1 MQLGRNQSLKWQIA
15 SVFMGL
21 TILLLIT
28 SYIITNFFME
38 GFFISQTRRQLIHV
52 HDNVRELLLYIN
64 ETFDGNSLTFSDEGN
79 DVYLEILKQCSIN
92 NISIYLYTSS
102 GKIGLIRG
110 NIQND
115 DTKEIFDRLESAS
128 FENSKILQKTPEYML
143 QLYKDKKLNTDY
155 MELISNYDGDY
166 VFIMRIDLQS
176 IKQNVALSNQFLR
189 YAILMVIPLSFVI
202 IWYVSLKITKPII
215 LLSDISKKMIRLDF
229 DAKFTGNE
237 TNEIGVLGSNINKL
251 SDVLEE
257 TISQLRTANANLKH
271 DIKKKEENE
280 KKISEFV
287 ADLSHE
293 LKTPIALIQGYAE
306 GLKEFIEDGDAEC
319 REFYCDV
326 IVDESCK
333 MNAMLKQLIN
343 LNCLE
348 LDYQVLEMQ
357 RFDLV
362 NMTQNILN
370 SYTHVK
376 QQRNVSVNFVPSDK
390 VINAWGDQFKIT
402 EVINNYITNALD
414 HVVEVDDTGKRIEI
428 VIKKQG
434 EKARFEIFNTGSP
447 IPEEDLDR
455 LWTKFFKVD
464 RARNRQ
470 FGGSGIGLSIV
481 QAIMKLHNQGYGV
494 INFQNGVQFFFELD
508 LA

>member
-1 MQLGRNQSLKWQIA
+1 MQLCRNQSLKWQIA

-38 GFFISQTRRQLIHV
+38 GFFISQTRRVLVDLHKDV
-52 HDNVRELLLYIN
+52 KELLQYID
-64 ETFDGNSLTFSDEGN
+64 ETSDGNSLTFSDEGN
-79 DVYLEILKQCSIN
+79 NVYLEILKQCSTN
-92 NISIYLYTSS
+92 NISIYLFTSS
-102 GKIGLIRG
+102 GKIGIVRE
-110 NIQND
+110 NVQVD
-115 DTKEIFDRLESAS
+115 DTREIYNRLQYAS
-128 FENSKILQKTPEYML
+128 LDNSKILHKTSEYMM

-155 MELISNYDGDY
+155 IELISDSNEKYS
-166 VFIMRIDLQS
+166 FIMRIDLQS
-176 IKQNVALSNQFLR
+176 IKQNVALSNKFLR
-189 YAILMVIPLSFVI
+189 YAILMVIPLSLVI

-215 LLSDISKKMIRLDF
+215 LLSDISEKMIHLDF
-229 DAKFTGNE
+229 DAKFKGKE
-237 TNEIGVLGSNINKL
+237 TNEIGILGENINQL
-251 SDVLEE
+251 SDVLES
-257 TISQLRTANANLKH
+257 TISQLRTVNASLQH

-306 GLKEFIEDGDAEC
+306 GLKEFIEDGDDEC

-326 IVDESCK
+326 IVDEATK

-348 LDYQVLEMQ
+348 LDYQVLEIH
-357 RFDLV
+357 RFNLV
-362 NMTQNILN
+362 HMTKNILN
-370 SYTHVK
+370 SYTHVM
-376 QQRNVSVNFVPSDK
+376 QQKNVIVNFLPSEPS
-390 VINAWGDQFKIT
+390 INVWGDQFKIT
-402 EVINNYITNALD
+402 EVINNYITNAFD
-414 HVVEVDDTGKRIEI
+414 HVIETEGSGKRIEI
-428 VIKKQG
+428 IIRKEN
-434 EKARFEIFNTGSP
+434 EKVRFEIFNTGMP
-447 IPEEDLDR
+447 IPEEDLDK
-455 LWTKFFKVD
+455 LWIKFFKVD

-494 INFQNGVQFFFELD
+494 VNFPNGVQFFFELD
-508 LA
+508 VA